1 MKERKVEVDY
11 VEFFDGG
18 MDIWW
23 SGNIGFGHLV
33 VYTVSGQNENEE
45 VIYKMDTECMG
56 KEFVLDIMNKAKE
69 FIIQKTNNLPDNKGE
84 ENE

>member
-1 MKERKVEVDY
+1 MEDKKVEVNVDY

-23 SGNIGFGHLV
+23 YGNIGWGHLV

-56 KEFVLDIMNKAKE
+56 KDFVFDIMNKAKE
-69 FIIQKTNNLPDNKGE
+69 FIIQKTNNLPNY
-84 ENE
+84 

>member
-23 SGNIGFGHLV
+23 LGNISFGHLI
-33 VYTVSGQNENEE
+33 VYTISGQNENEE
-45 VIYKMDTECMG
+45 VIYTMDTECMG
-56 KEFVLDIMNKAKE
+56 KEFVLDIMNKVKE
-69 FIIQKTNNLPDNKGE
+69 FIIQKTNNLPNDKGE
-84 ENE
+84 